1 MMNISTEY
9 FMERLANGESM
20 ETIGAE
26 MAALMNAAQTQYA
39 AAQAAEAAKEDTKR
53 ELVRDLV
60 DILQELAVMEGIED
74 EVEFTEEDYESISE
88 MVLGTLKAMRELKD
102 ALHDLEH
109 MVADAAPAAK
119 AAIRPTKPTDDEI
132 LHDFLRG
139 LVS

>member
-74 EVEFTEEDYESISE
+74 EVEFTEEDYESIYE

-102 ALHDLEH
+102 ALDDLEH
-109 MVADAAPAAK
+109 MVADAAPTAK
-119 AAIRPTKPTDDEI
+119 AAIRPTKATDDEI
-132 LHDFLRG
+132 LANFLRG